1 MKPLDLLYV
10 HASASAPRPS
20 FFFMP
25 AGVVGLLNELHARG
39 FDALGVNEP
48 LELARD
54 PEFRLEAFV
63 RAHPARLYAV
73 DVHWHEHL
81 HGALS
86 AMAAIKRADPEGRV
100 VVGGIS
106 ATHFAHELARDQAAI
121 DWVAR
126 GYAEGLLPR
135 LLDALGAGEPPPRGV
150 LAPLATLPD
159 LDAPEQTD
167 LGRLLHAHEYTQVSL
182 HQWHPEWTDRVLW
195 YRNGVGCASN
205 CSFCGGAVSSQ
216 ARLFGHKRVLRRS
229 AERVAQD
236 LVALGRQGLGTV
248 ALVQDLSDAGEAY
261 LEPIFSAVARSGLRL
276 GLYLEINALPGRAFL
291 DAFARVFDRR
301 LSTVALSP
309 LSGDEDVRRRNGKR
323 FTNEALMRSLDEL
336 RERGLRTALY
346 FASGLPFETATARAR
361 THLLRTAIE
370 RRFRPAFSAVTSL
383 TLDPGS
389 PMQRWPARYG
399 VKPRLGRLEDYVERG
414 RLRAQGRAYDEMGYE
429 LMA

>member
-10 HASASAPRPS
+10 HPSATAPRPS

-25 AGVVGLLNELHARG
+25 AGVVGLLNELHAHG
-39 FDALGVNEP
+39 FDVLGVNEP

-54 PEFRLEAFV
+54 AEFSLEAFV
-63 RAHPARLYAV
+63 RAHPARLYAL
-73 DVHWHEHL
+73 DAHWHEHL
-81 HGALS
+81 HGAL
-86 AMAAIKRADPEGRV
+86 AAIAAIRRADPEGRV

-106 ATHFAHELARDQAAI
+106 ATHFAAELVREHPGL

-135 LLDALGAGEPPPRGV
+135 LVGALHAREAPPRGV
-150 LAPLATLPD
+150 LEPLATLPD

-167 LGRLLHAHEYTQVSL
+167 LGRLLHAREYTQVSL

-229 AERVAQD
+229 AARVAAD

-248 ALVQDLSDAGEAY
+248 ALVQDISDASEAY
-261 LEPIFSAVARSGLRL
+261 LDPIFSAVAASGLRL
-276 GLYLEINALPGRAFL
+276 GLYLESNALPSRAFL

-323 FTNEALMRSLDEL
+323 FTNEALLLALHDL
-336 RERGLRTALY
+336 HERGLRTALY
-346 FASGLPFETATARAR
+346 FASGLPYESATSRAR
-361 THLLRTAIE
+361 THLLKMALE

-383 TLDPGS
+383 TLDPGA
-389 PMQRWPARYG
+389 PMQRWPAKYG
-399 VKPRLGRLEDYVERG
+399 VKARLERLRDYVERG
-414 RLRAQGRAYDEMGYE
+414 RLRSQGDAYDELGYE
-429 LMA
+429 FMA